1 MEDSVNIYS
10 TCKTFRL
17 WGNVYLLPLKSSENS
32 LVFEGSQAC
41 GVKTSG
47 KKGFLLCKWEQ
58 SPVSIKCLRIENV
71 LRLGEFHDGGII
83 IKGTIM

>member
-10 TCKTFRL
+10 ACKTFRL

-47 KKGFLLCKWEQ
+47 KKGVLLCKWEQ
-58 SPVSIKCLRIENV
+58 SPVSIKVFENWKCFEI
-71 LRLGEFHDGGII
+71 RWISWWWHYY
-83 IKGTIM
+83 